1 MSSGTETY
9 WICTPLERG
18 DHLQI
23 WLIYT
28 RLRHFWNI
36 RALEWLALRIPVW
49 IVTVHSLES
58 WVMDLENGEL
68 QIRWFIVIFPKN
80 DHTWWLFLPLVS
92 LAPLRAA
99 WALEIARSPRS
110 LVGAT
115 SFNGRIL
122 EKSKR
127 NNQDNPPKI
136 GLSSMSFSRYATQ
149 NTDTVL
155 CAYVCEKD
163 MFTPSFHRWTVTRT
177 QSPAELKRL
186 NQDMMMPL
194 SGSKVVATANSM
206 YIYTY
211 MCMYCIYILLL
222 SIHIYIIIYTHII
235 YPYIYIIYITS
246 SNCVFGLQITYAV
259 YYTILYLIFI

>member
-1 MSSGTETY
+1 M
-9 WICTPLERG
+9 
-18 DHLQI
+18 
-23 WLIYT
+23 
-28 RLRHFWNI
+28 
-36 RALEWLALRIPVW
+36 
-49 IVTVHSLES
+49 VH
-58 WVMDLENGEL
+58 
-68 QIRWFIVIFPKN
+68 RYFPQK
-80 DHTWWLFLPLVS
+80 WPYLVAFFLPLVS

-127 NNQDNPPKI
+127 NNQDNPPEI

-149 NTDTVL
+149 NTDTVM

-177 QSPAELKRL
+177 QSPAELERL
-186 NQDMMMPL
+186 NQDIMMPL

-211 MCMYCIYILLL
+211 MCMYIYIYIML
-222 SIHIYIIIYTHII
+222 SIHIYIYIIIYTHII

-246 SNCVFGLQITYAV
+246 SNGVFGLQITYAV
-259 YYTILYLIFI
+259 YYTILYLFI